1 MGDTTQVKTVC
12 RSCWGGCGVI
22 VDVENGKHVTGVRPD
37 PDHPRSRGYMCP
49 KGVALPWTVNRP
61 DRLNS
66 PMMHDRQAGWH
77 EALDDL
83 GERFAALI
91 AEHGPNSV
99 GICVGSGCDSLGM
112 QAAGRLRI
120 GLGTEQ
126 FYTPMTVDIAPAVKA
141 AELVTGYGIEMFPKW
156 VPEDEQV
163 RLLVIC
169 GSNPMVSHG
178 YVGTGGFTDGP
189 RTFAAFRA
197 RGGKI
202 WTIDPVRTRTADL
215 SDHHLALLPGSDTLV
230 LAWLVRQALDALAP
244 ESSVHDVTRPR
255 DLAALRGALAA
266 YDLDPVASAAG
277 IAPGELEHLWHD
289 IASAGRIA
297 FPTGSGITFGPHA
310 LVTELLRWALLVLTD
325 SLEKPGGMWFDPGWF
340 DMFETREEWSP
351 APEGGRDY
359 PRPGSRPEMKRIG
372 GDIPESLM
380 ADEIERGPLRGLL
393 LVGASPLTAVPDP
406 DRLMR
411 ALGTLDVLAV
421 GDIIPTVL
429 TGMASHV
436 FPLTNQLERVDLWT
450 VNEVIGPAY
459 PQLLRPVVEAPFE
472 RKSSVHLFAQ
482 IARRLGAND
491 MVTGGLDPDV
501 ASDEDVLASW
511 MGKARHS
518 IEELRAAIPYGIAYD
533 RMVPW
538 ALERAVPQGKWRIAP
553 EVLLQRLP
561 TLLASFAGQA
571 ADYPLLLTSGRQIRR
586 VNSME
591 NARRPRDGEAPEL
604 RITAGDA
611 QQHGIGSGD
620 VVSVHSANGTL
631 EARATI
637 DDRLR
642 PGVVSLPH
650 GWHEANTGHLTDA
663 KRIDPE
669 TGQPQMTAIPVAV
682 EPVMEQAGRAI
693 A

>member
-1 MGDTTQVKTVC
+1 MGTTEQRKTVC
-12 RSCWGGCGVI
+12 RSCWAGCGVI
-22 VDVENGKHVTGVRPD
+22 VDVEQGKHVTGVRPD

-61 DRLNS
+61 DRLNH
-66 PMMHDRQAGWH
+66 PVVNGRQVGWQ

-91 AEHGPNSV
+91 AEHGPDSV
-99 GICVGSGCDSLGM
+99 GICVGSGTDSLGM
-112 QAAGRLRI
+112 RAAGRLRM
-120 GLGTEQ
+120 GLGTGQ

-141 AELVTGYGIEMFPKW
+141 AELVTGFGIEMFPKW
-156 VPEDEQV
+156 VPEDEDV
-163 RLLVIC
+163 RLLIIC

-189 RTFAAFRA
+189 RTFKEFQA
-197 RGGKI
+197 RGGKV

-215 SDHHLALLPGSDTLV
+215 SDEHLAALPGRDPLV
-230 LAWLVRQALDALAP
+230 LAWLVRQALDSLSADSP
-244 ESSVHDVTRPR
+244 VHAFTRPG
-255 DLAALRGALAA
+255 DLAALREALADF
-266 YDLDPVASAAG
+266 DLETVARAAG
-277 IAPGELEHLWHD
+277 VATGELERLWND
-289 IASAGRIA
+289 IAQAGRIA

-340 DMFETREEWSP
+340 NMFETREEWSP
-351 APEGGRDY
+351 APEQGRDY
-359 PRPGSRPEMKRIG
+359 PRPVSRPEMQRIA
-372 GDIPESLM
+372 GDIPEALM
-380 ADEIERGPLRGLL
+380 ADEIENGPLRGLL

-406 DRLMR
+406 DRLER
-411 ALGTLDVLAV
+411 ALASLDVLAV
-421 GDIIPTVL
+421 GDIIPTQL
-429 TGMASHV
+429 TEMASHV

-459 PQLLRPVVEAPFE
+459 PQLLRPVVESPYA
-472 RKSSVHLFAQ
+472 RRSSVHLFGQMAK
-482 IARRLGAND
+482 RLGASP
-491 MVTGGLDPDV
+491 MVTGALDPDL
-501 ASDEDVLASW
+501 AGDEQVLESW
-511 MGKARHS
+511 MGGARHP
-518 IEELRAAIPYGIAYD
+518 IEELRAAMPYGIAYD

-538 ALERAVPQGKWRIAP
+538 ALDRAVPEGKWRIAP
-553 EVLLQRLP
+553 AVLLRRLP
-561 TLLASFAGQA
+561 TLLADLREAGS
-571 ADYPLLLTSGRQIRR
+571 DYPLLLTCGRQIRR

-591 NARRPRDGEAPEL
+591 NARRPRDGEAPDL

-611 QQHGIGSGD
+611 ARLRIVAGD
-620 VVSVHSANGTL
+620 RVRVQSANGEL
-631 EARATI
+631 SARAAI

-663 KRIDPE
+663 ARIDPE
-669 TGQPQMTAIPVAV
+669 TGQPQMTAVPVAV
-682 EPVMEQAGRAI
+682 EPVAEQARNRA

>member
-1 MGDTTQVKTVC
+1 MSDTAQVKTVC
-12 RSCWGGCGVI
+12 RSCWAGCGVI
-22 VDVENGKHVTGVRPD
+22 VDVEQGRRVTGVRPD

-49 KGVALPWTVNRP
+49 KGAALPWTVNRP
-61 DRLNS
+61 DRLNH
-66 PMMHDRQAGWH
+66 PMINGQQAGWQQ
-77 EALDDL
+77 ALDDL
-83 GERFAALI
+83 GAKFAALI
-91 AEHGPNSV
+91 AEHGPHSV

-112 QAAGRLRI
+112 QAAGRLRL

-197 RGGKI
+197 RGGTI
-202 WTIDPVRTRTADL
+202 WTLDPVRTRTADL
-215 SDHHLALLPGSDTLV
+215 SDHHLALLPGTDTLV

-244 ESSVHDVTRPR
+244 DSSVHTVTRPH
-255 DLAALRGALAA
+255 DLAALRGALAGFE
-266 YDLDPVASAAG
+266 LDAVAQAAG
-277 IAPGELEHLWHD
+277 VPASELQALWQD
-289 IASAGRIA
+289 IAKAGRIA

-351 APEGGRDY
+351 APEDGHDY

-380 ADEIERGPLRGLL
+380 ADEIEHGPLRGLL

-406 DRLMR
+406 DRLKR
-411 ALGTLDVLAV
+411 ALGTLEVFAV
-421 GDIIPTVL
+421 GDIIPTPL
-429 TGMASHV
+429 TEMANHV

-472 RKSSVHLFAQ
+472 RRSSVHLFAQ
-482 IARRLGAND
+482 MAKRLGAQQ
-491 MVTGGLDPDV
+491 MVTGGLDPDGL
-501 ASDEDVLASW
+501 SDEDVLENW
-511 MGKARHS
+511 MGRARHS
-518 IEELRAAIPYGIAYD
+518 IEQLRAAIPYGIAYD
-533 RMVPW
+533 RKVPW
-538 ALERAVPQGKWRIAP
+538 ALEKAVPDGKWRIAP
-553 EVLLQRLP
+553 EVLLRRLSE
-561 TLLASFAGQA
+561 LLASFSGTAPG
-571 ADYPLLLTSGRQIRR
+571 YPLLLTSGRQIRR
-586 VNSME
+586 VNTME
-591 NARRPRDGEAPEL
+591 NARRPRDGEAPNL
-604 RITAGDA
+604 RITAVDA
-611 QQHGIGSGD
+611 QRLGIAPGQA
-620 VVSVHSANGTL
+620 VSLRSANGAL
-631 EARATI
+631 EARAAF
-637 DDRLR
+637 DERLR

-650 GWHEANTGHLTDA
+650 GWHEANTGHLTSA
-663 KRIDPE
+663 MRIDPE

-682 EPVMEQAGRAI
+682 EPVAAAI
-693 A
+693 S

>member
-1 MGDTTQVKTVC
+1 MAKTEHRKTVC
-12 RSCWGGCGVI
+12 RSCWAGCGVI
-22 VDVENGKHVTGVRPD
+22 IDVEDGERVTAARPD

-61 DRLNS
+61 DRLNH
-66 PMMHDRQAGWH
+66 PAVNGVQAGWQH
-77 EALDDL
+77 ALDDL
-83 GERFAALI
+83 GAKFAALI
-91 AEHGPNSV
+91 ANHGPNSV

-112 QAAGRLRI
+112 QAAGRLRF

-141 AELVTGYGIEMFPKW
+141 AELVTGFGIEMFPKW
-156 VPEDEQV
+156 VPDDEEV

-189 RTFAAFRA
+189 RTFARFRA

-202 WTIDPVRTRTADL
+202 WTLDPVRTRTADL

-230 LAWLVRQALDALAP
+230 LAWLVRQALDALGPGSPA
-244 ESSVHDVTRPR
+244 HGITRPG
-255 DLAALRGALAA
+255 DLAALRDALASF
-266 YDLDPVASAAG
+266 DLDAVSSAAG
-277 IAPGELEHLWHD
+277 VAASELQLLWRHIAE
-289 IASAGRIA
+289 AGRIA

-340 DMFETREEWSP
+340 DMFETREQWSP

-359 PRPGSRPEMKRIG
+359 PRPSSRPEMKRIG

-406 DRLMR
+406 ERLRR
-411 ALGTLDVLAV
+411 ALGSLEVFAV
-421 GDIIPTVL
+421 GDVIPTPL
-429 TGMASHV
+429 TAMASHV
-436 FPLTNQLERVDLWT
+436 FPLTSQLERVDLWT

-459 PQLLRPVVEAPFE
+459 PQLVRPVVDAPFE
-472 RKSSVHLFAQ
+472 RRSSVHLFAQ
-482 IARRLGAND
+482 MAQRLGALD
-491 MVTGGLDPDV
+491 MVTGGLDPDL
-501 ASDEDVLASW
+501 ANDEQVLESW
-511 MGKARHS
+511 MGRARHS
-518 IEELRAAIPYGIAYD
+518 MEQLRAALPYGLAYD
-533 RMVPW
+533 RKVPW
-538 ALERAVPQGKWRIAP
+538 ALDRAVPEGKWRIAP
-553 EVLLQRLP
+553 DVLLQRLP
-561 TLLASFAGQA
+561 TLLDAFQNKS

-591 NARRPRDGEAPEL
+591 NARRPRDGEAPDL
-604 RITAGDA
+604 RIAADDAERLGIGPGDA
-611 QQHGIGSGD
+611 
-620 VVSVHSANGTL
+620 VNLRSAQGAL
-631 EARATI
+631 QVRAAI

-663 KRIDPE
+663 TRIDPE
-669 TGQPQMTAIPVAV
+669 TGQPQMTAVPVAV
-682 EPVMEQAGRAI
+682 EPVANEASRQVA
-693 A
+693 